1 MQFDAGDSSWNETS
15 YEMIKRQFETTGYSV
30 PHIIFWN
37 LRENTQGYQVLAN
50 RPNSTMLSGFSTR
63 MMDLFLQG
71 NLDELKNVSN
81 VPEEV
86 KQQNTTKELFE
97 KALNHQMFENINE
110 QMKTKLEEILKA

>member
-1 MQFDAGDSSWNETS
+1 MQFDAGDSSWNQTS
-15 YEMIKRQFETTGYSV
+15 YEMIKRQFETFGYEV

-71 NLDELKNVSN
+71 NLDELKNTSN

-86 KQQNTTKELFE
+86 KQKNTTKELFE
-97 KALNHQMFENINE
+97 KALNHQMFETVSDKIKTTLNE
-110 QMKTKLEEILKA
+110 LIIE